1 MVQGWAGWGYVPF
14 EYWIIGKHSPHKFQ
28 DFMNKL
34 KESDKLPGEAENEV
48 NFDIIGVVGGDKF

>member
-1 MVQGWAGWGYVPF
+1 
-14 EYWIIGKHSPHKFQ
+14 
-28 DFMNKL
+28 MNKL